1 MRGIANPLIFWG
13 ELCPVLGR
21 MFKQGLSV
29 LNTRY
34 MHNKKHSNV
43 VVAGHFS
50 TALFSTLEQ
59 TLVACDSQRA
69 TVAF

>member
-1 MRGIANPLIFWG
+1 M
-13 ELCPVLGR
+13 LGR
-21 MFKQGLSV
+21 MFKQGLTA

-50 TALFSTLEQ
+50 TVLFSTLEQ
-59 TLVACDSQRA
+59 TLVARDSQRA
-69 TVAF
+69 IVAF

>member
-1 MRGIANPLIFWG
+1 
-13 ELCPVLGR
+13 
-21 MFKQGLSV
+21 MFKQGLTV

-43 VVAGHFS
+43 VVDHFY

-59 TLVACDSQRA
+59 TLVACDSQ
-69 TVAF
+69 